1 MKDLTESPSKATSS
15 PEEDSQSIASLKD
28 TDLAEAR
35 EAETLVK
42 VDLGKVPPR
51 ERSLSPIVSA

>member
-1 MKDLTESPSKATSS
+1 MSS
-15 PEEDSQSIASLKD
+15 PEEDSQSIASRKD
-28 TDLAEAR
+28 TDMAEAR

-42 VDLGKVPPR
+42 VDLGMVPPR